1 MEKVDYFSHVH
12 SDSFKSCLT
21 VGGGVAIGHHGE
33 IFQGVYAD
41 GSDQLRRGLVSLM
54 SGAFR
59 AEAFFYTNF
68 SGTVSVEPAW
78 KVKAARASELTLEYC
93 NAPLRGGHLIIK
105 NNIPSAWGLGSS
117 TRDVTAAIR
126 AVGDAFG
133 HTLSPQVVADLAV
146 RAEIASDPVM
156 FSDRAVLFAQRE
168 GVVLEDFS
176 RHLPPREVLGFNTDP
191 DGYDTLGAPPARYS
205 WWEIE
210 AFRPLIGLLRKAVDT
225 QDPNLVGYVASA
237 SARINQRHLPKP
249 HFNELEVLTKQVGAV
264 GLQVAHSGT
273 VVGLLFDPAEINAED
288 RIAKAR
294 KHLAEI
300 GITLTW
306 RLSSKTEYDSEKT
319 GVAFTP
325 FGDENWEQNSSP
337 SHIAGSECGDVEF
350 GSELALITGTAQLNP
365 TAELVGR
372 FRT

>member
-1 MEKVDYFSHVH
+1 MEHVDSFSHVL
-12 SDSFKSCLT
+12 SESFNPCLPI
-21 VGGGVAIGHHGE
+21 GNGVAIGHHGE
-33 IFQGVYAD
+33 IFQGVYAN
-41 GSDQLRRGLVSLM
+41 GNGHLRRGLVSLM

-59 AEAFFYTNF
+59 AEACFYPSL

-78 KVKAARASELTLEYC
+78 KVKAARASKLALEYC
-93 NAPLRGGHLIIK
+93 QVPLSGGHLIIK

-117 TRDVTAAIR
+117 TSDVTAAIR

-133 HTLSPQVVADLAV
+133 HTLSPHVVADLAV
-146 RAEIASDPVM
+146 RAEVASDPVM

-176 RHLPPREVLGFNTDP
+176 QHLPPLEVLGFNTDP
-191 DGYDTLGAPPARYS
+191 SGYDTLGAPPARYS

-210 AFRPLIGLLRKAVDT
+210 AFRPLIGLLRKAVNT
-225 QDPNLVGYVASA
+225 QDPRLVGYVASA

-249 HFNELEVLTKQVGAV
+249 RFDELEVLTTQVGAV

-273 VVGLLFDPAEINAED
+273 VVGLLFDPAADNVND
-288 RIAKAR
+288 RIAKAK

-306 RLSSKTEYDSEKT
+306 RLCSQTNDDTETT
-319 GVAFTP
+319 GVALTP
-325 FGDENWEQNSSP
+325 FGEE
-337 SHIAGSECGDVEF
+337 
-350 GSELALITGTAQLNP
+350 
-365 TAELVGR
+365 
-372 FRT
+372 